1 MLSLIY
7 LDNAATT
14 PLHPEILASYQEL
27 LSNSF
32 ANSESIYD
40 LGFNV
45 KKQLEKS
52 RKIIAKLFGVRSND
66 LIFTSGASEANA
78 MAIKGYAL
86 AQQVR
91 GKHLITTN
99 VEHSSVLNAFEQ
111 LETTFGFEV
120 TYLKVNKEGFINLD
134 ELKTSLRNDTTL
146 VSIMAINNE
155 IGTIQPLSE
164 ISAIIKEN
172 SKAIFHVDAV
182 QALGKIDLD
191 FSLFDM
197 ASFSAHK
204 INGLKGSGLLY
215 KRAHLEIEPL
225 IHGGS
230 QEFGLRGGTSNA
242 AVHILLAKTIRLA
255 LESQKENEEN
265 IKEIKQFCIEKLR
278 DMKNF
283 TIHTPVISSDYIVSF
298 SSNSVPS
305 EIMLN
310 GLVANNIYVSARS
323 TCHSRDDSYSYV
335 LEAIG
340 ANEQEKKSVIRISM
354 GYKSTKEDLIKTF
367 EIIRELVNYVKS

>member
-1 MLSLIY
+1 MIY

-52 RKIIAKLFGVRSND
+52 RKIIAKLFAVRSND

-120 TYLKVNKEGFINLD
+120 TYLEVNKEGFINLD

>member
-52 RKIIAKLFGVRSND
+52 RKIIAKLFAVRSND

-120 TYLKVNKEGFINLD
+120 TYLEVNKEGFINLD

-340 ANEQEKKSVIRISM
+340 ADEQEKKSVIRISM

>member
-120 TYLKVNKEGFINLD
+120 TYLEVNKEGFINLD

>member
-1 MLSLIY
+1 MIY

-120 TYLKVNKEGFINLD
+120 TYLEVNKEGFINLD

-265 IKEIKQFCIEKLR
+265 IKEIKQFCIEQLR

>member
-1 MLSLIY
+1 ML
-7 LDNAATT
+7 NT
-14 PLHPEILASYQEL
+14 
-27 LSNSF
+27 
-32 ANSESIYD
+32 
-40 LGFNV
+40 
-45 KKQLEKS
+45 
-52 RKIIAKLFGVRSND
+52 
-66 LIFTSGASEANA
+66 
-78 MAIKGYAL
+78 
-86 AQQVR
+86 
-91 GKHLITTN
+91 
-99 VEHSSVLNAFEQ
+99 FEQ
-111 LETTFGFEV
+111 LENTFGFDV
-120 TYLKVNKEGFINLD
+120 TYLQVNKEGFIDLD
-134 ELKTSLRNDTTL
+134 ELKTSLRNDTIL

-155 IGTIQPLSE
+155 IGTIQPLKE
-164 ISAIIKEN
+164 ISTIIKEN
-172 SKAIFHVDAV
+172 SKAVFHVDAV

-215 KRAHLEIEPL
+215 KKAHLEIEPL

-255 LESQKENEEN
+255 LESQRENEEN
-265 IKEIKQFCIEKLR
+265 IKEIKKYCIDELKK
-278 DMKNF
+278 MKNF
-283 TIHTPVISSDYIVSF
+283 SIHTPVLSSDYIVSF

-354 GYKSTKEDLIKTF
+354 GYKSTKEDLRKTF

>member
-1 MLSLIY
+1 MIY

-120 TYLKVNKEGFINLD
+120 TYLEVNKEGFINLD

>member
-52 RKIIAKLFGVRSND
+52 RKIIAKLFAVRSND

>member
-1 MLSLIY
+1 MIY

-52 RKIIAKLFGVRSND
+52 RKIIAKLFAVRSND

>member
-52 RKIIAKLFGVRSND
+52 RKIIAKLFAVRSND

-120 TYLKVNKEGFINLD
+120 TYLEVNKEGFINLD